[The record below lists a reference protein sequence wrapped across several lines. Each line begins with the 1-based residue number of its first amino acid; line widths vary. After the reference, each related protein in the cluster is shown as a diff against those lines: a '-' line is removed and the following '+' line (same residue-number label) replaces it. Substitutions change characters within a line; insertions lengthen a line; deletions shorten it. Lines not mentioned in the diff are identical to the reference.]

1 MGWGGARGEGG
12 VRCGWRARVRA
23 RRARRHRARARAS
36 RKTPRGDK
44 MIGEIGFGL
53 TRARRDVETRM
64 RDGSSRGVDVV
75 NCARGK
81 GC

>member
-23 RRARRHRARARAS
+23 RHRVGERVGRERSRA
-36 RKTPRGDK
+36 PRGDK